1 MSGAFDIA
9 SLGPH
14 WRPFTS
20 ADSLSPVDLIAIRV
34 PTEIGTRTMT
44 GMFQRVVGDQ
54 ITVQLKS
61 GVCCTY
67 STRHIVAWCRNM
79 YHR

>member
-1 MSGAFDIA
+1 MSEPFDIA
-9 SLGPH
+9 TLGPN
-14 WRPFTS
+14 WRPFIS
-20 ADSLSPVDLIAIRV
+20 VDSLSPVDLIALRV

-44 GMFQRVVGDQ
+44 GMFQRIVGDQ

-67 STRHIVAWCRNM
+67 SVRHIVASCRNM